1 MLLHYN
7 DYTNELTRCY
17 ITNIDDD
24 TLFSKLNTLD
34 KTLEEYNKS
43 LQEAPNKIWYS
54 QNCNSF
60 AFYDPY
66 LYSCVRRQ
74 RDGQINIYLCLN
86 IKMCNKLITIMCAP
100 TVAGERT
107 AYGLYIDGVPN
118 DEASTIV
125 QTYVD
130 NYCREEKL
138 SQLSDDRR
146 YNPWSDTI
154 FIDGEVS
161 LDGDTYLIN
170 VYESITL
177 CKPSED
183 YIFNYVYID
192 DCNTYVLPPK
202 GSTLIEDLVSTQTS
216 CVNQPIEVPSF
227 AGSTPETIVQTSGV
241 TESYEQL
248 GRRLVSSMPNY
259 LLTPDDIAMLLGF
272 DPSVYNSVRT
282 EVSNTFEDEEVVTH
296 ELELPSSVLPDASI
310 LDELA

>member
-7 DYTNELTRCY
+7 ENTNKLTRCY
-17 ITNIDDD
+17 ITNINDD
-24 TLFSKLNTLD
+24 TLIYKLNTLD

-60 AFYDPY
+60 AFYEPY

-74 RDGQINIYLCLN
+74 RNGQINIYLCLN
-86 IKMCNKLITIMCAP
+86 IKVCNKLITIMCAP

-107 AYGLYIDGVPN
+107 AYGLYVYSVPN
-118 DEASTIV
+118 DNPSTIV
-125 QTYVD
+125 QKYVD

-138 SQLSDDRR
+138 SQLSDDRH
-146 YNPWSDTI
+146 YNPWGDIIYLS
-154 FIDGEVS
+154 GEVN
-161 LDGDTYLIN
+161 LDGYSYGIN
-170 VYESITL
+170 LSESIIL
-177 CKPSED
+177 CKPDEAQ
-183 YIFNYVYID
+183 YIFNYVYIED
-192 DCNTYVLPPK
+192 HNTYVLPPK
-202 GSTLIEDLVSTQTS
+202 GSTLIEDLVA
-216 CVNQPIEVPSF
+216 PEI
-227 AGSTPETIVQTSGV
+227 TPQTSGV

-259 LLTPDDIAMLLGF
+259 LLTPDDVSMLLGF
-272 DPSVYNSVRT
+272 DPSAYNSVRT
-282 EVSNTFEDEEVVTH
+282 EVSNTFEDEEVTTH

>member
-7 DYTNELTRCY
+7 KNTNELIRCH
-17 ITNIDDD
+17 ITNINDD
-24 TLFSKLNTLD
+24 TLFSKLSTLD
-34 KTLEEYNKS
+34 KTLENYNKS

-86 IKMCNKLITIMCAP
+86 IKVCNKLITIMCAP
-100 TVAGERT
+100 AVAGLSVV
-107 AYGLYIDGVPN
+107 YGLYLDGVPN

-125 QTYVD
+125 QKYID

-138 SQLSDDRR
+138 SQLSDDRH
-146 YNPWSDTI
+146 YNPWTDTI
-154 FIDGEVS
+154 IIDGEVN
-161 LDGDTYLIN
+161 LDGDSYGISLN
-170 VYESITL
+170 ESIIL
-177 CKPSED
+177 CEPSED

-216 CVNQPIEVPSF
+216 CVNQPIEVP
-227 AGSTPETIVQTSGV
+227 ETTVQTSGI

-248 GRRLVSSMPNY
+248 GRPPRLVSSMPNY
-259 LLTPDDIAMLLGF
+259 LLTPDDIAMLLGY
-272 DPSVYNSVRT
+272 DQSVYNSVRT
-282 EVSNTFEDEEVVTH
+282 EVSGTFESEEVATH

>member
-7 DYTNELTRCY
+7 DYTKLTRCY

-24 TLFSKLNTLD
+24 TLFSKLSTLD
-34 KTLEEYNKS
+34 KTLENYNKS

-74 RDGQINIYLCLN
+74 RYGQINIYLCLN
-86 IKMCNKLITIMCAP
+86 IKVCNKLITIMCAP
-100 TVAGERT
+100 TVARERT
-107 AYGLYIDGVPN
+107 AYGLYLINVPN
-118 DEASTIV
+118 DNPFNIV
-125 QTYVD
+125 QAYID

-138 SQLSDDRR
+138 RQLLNNRR
-146 YNPWSDTI
+146 YNPWNDI
-154 FIDGEVS
+154 IYINFGEIN
-161 LDGDTYLIN
+161 LDGNDYQIN
-170 VYESITL
+170 SDESITL
-177 CKPSED
+177 CKPDETQ

-216 CVNQPIEVPSF
+216 CVNQPIEVP
-227 AGSTPETIVQTSGV
+227 ETTVQTSGV

-259 LLTPDDIAMLLGF
+259 LLTPDDVSMLLGY

-282 EVSNTFEDEEVVTH
+282 EVSNTFEGEEVATH

>member
-7 DYTNELTRCY
+7 ENTNELARCY

-24 TLFSKLNTLD
+24 TLFSKLSTLD

-43 LQEAPNKIWYS
+43 LQEASNKIWYS

-86 IKMCNKLITIMCAP
+86 IKVCNKLITIMCTP
-100 TVAGERT
+100 PVAGFSVT
-107 AYGLYIDGVPN
+107 YGLCLNCVPN

-125 QTYVD
+125 QKYID

-138 SQLSDDRR
+138 NQLLDDRH
-146 YNPWSDTI
+146 YNPWTDTI
-154 FIDGEVS
+154 FIDGEVN

-170 VYESITL
+170 VYESIIL
-177 CKPSED
+177 RKPSED

-202 GSTLIEDLVSTQTS
+202 GSTLIVDLVSTQIS

-227 AGSTPETIVQTSGV
+227 AGSTPETTVQTSGV

-248 GRRLVSSMPNY
+248 GRPPRI
-259 LLTPDDIAMLLGF
+259 TTIDDLSMLLGF
-272 DPSVYNSVRT
+272 DPSAYNSVRT